1 MIHLL
6 LVDDHGSFCQSLAFT
21 LQQEPDITVVGQ
33 ARSLAE
39 ARRFLATNATGID
52 IAIVDLAL
60 PDGDGAV
67 LAREL
72 HALHPDGHV
81 LVLTALTDPRAYAR
95 AIEAGAAGV
104 LHKSV
109 LIPDIVDAVRRLAAG
124 EQLLLPQDVFQILAA
139 AEHERQQD
147 QAVQR
152 AIDSLTPREREV
164 LQAFADGCSDK
175 EIAQRLQ
182 VSLTTVR
189 THVEHIYAKLDVTS
203 RVQAVRFA
211 FHHGLI
217 ELH

>member
-21 LQQEPDITVVGQ
+21 LQQESDIMVLGQ

-39 ARRFLATNATGID
+39 ARHFLATNAARVD
-52 IAIVDLAL
+52 IAIVDLTL
-60 PDGDGAV
+60 PDGNGSV

-72 HALHPDGHV
+72 HAVHPQGQL
-81 LVLTALTDPRAYAR
+81 LVLTAATDPRAYAR
-95 AIEAGAAGV
+95 AVEAGAAGV

-109 LIPDIVDAVRRLAAG
+109 LIPEIVTAVRRLAAG
-124 EQLLLPQDVFQILAA
+124 EQLLSTQDVFQMVAA
-139 AEHERQQD
+139 ADRERQQD
-147 QAVQR
+147 DAAQR
-152 AIDSLTPREREV
+152 AIARLTRREREV

-175 EIAQRLQ
+175 EIAQRLR

-189 THVEHIYAKLDVTS
+189 THVENIYAKLDVTS
-203 RVQAVRFA
+203 RVQAVLFA

-217 ELH
+217 DLH